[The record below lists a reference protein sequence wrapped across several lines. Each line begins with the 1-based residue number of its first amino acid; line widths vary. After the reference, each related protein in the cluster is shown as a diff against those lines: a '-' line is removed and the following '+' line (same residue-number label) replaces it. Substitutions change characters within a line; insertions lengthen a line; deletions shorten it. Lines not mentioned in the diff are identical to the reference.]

1 MSKGALILALGLCS
15 FCFPL
20 AAQQAKNSGKAK
32 HRITASAVQPLD
44 SVSNLSIYRPNVVN
58 ASDSILFHNGPVRAW
73 SDGAQLVSESA
84 FVQIGMAPFGLFP
97 VSYFAPADVAPAPM
111 KKPITASD
119 SRSGNLSTDGKDL
132 PAAMLDSPLSH
143 VYYTGEVGFV
153 RPMERQRQRRL
164 RGELCLGPGTA
175 TINYRF
181 QPALRSKTG
190 AATQRKF
197 ALIHFRDKR
206 VHDAERGNRVDRGF
220 SRRCLLVR
228 DRCKEKVP
236 ANVSISQRVEAG
248 FVLAERR
255 VSIVFLFRR

>member
-153 RPMERQRQRRL
+153 YGQWNGKGNGDYVGSYVWGQA
-164 RGELCLGPGTA
+164 GNDKFQ
-175 TINYRF
+175 IN
-181 QPALRSKTG
+181 AG
-190 AATQRKF
+190 ASFENWSGSSPKIRAYP
-197 ALIHFRDKR
+197 
-206 VHDAERGNRVDRGF
+206 F
-220 SRRCLLVR
+220 SR
-228 DRCKEKVP
+228 
-236 ANVSISQRVEAG
+236 
-248 FVLAERR
+248 
-255 VSIVFLFRR
+255 